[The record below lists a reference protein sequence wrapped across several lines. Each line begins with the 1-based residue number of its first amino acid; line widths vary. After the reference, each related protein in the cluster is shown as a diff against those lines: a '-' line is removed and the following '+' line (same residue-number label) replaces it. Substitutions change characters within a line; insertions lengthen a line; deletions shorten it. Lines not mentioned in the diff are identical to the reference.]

1 MTAQAALVLPLL
13 VCLLSAVAAGLGP
26 RSMLW
31 RWSGVVSAVAIL
43 ISAMVLISA
52 TLGGARPTAFGGLLA
67 ADALSAFMML
77 VIGSVALVAMWAGFG
92 SAGRNWTYGA
102 LTSLFLAAMTLAVL
116 SDNLGVLVV
125 AIEATT
131 VATAFLVGHA
141 GKRKSL
147 EAAWK
152 YVILGSAGIALALF
166 GVVLLY
172 TATQAA
178 ESPTLSWAELSA
190 GGLALDPGLMK
201 LAGGLMVLGFATKVG
216 LAPMHSWLPD
226 AHSQAPA
233 PVSGL
238 MSGVLL
244 SVAFYAIL
252 RVQAVVDVVVGAAFL
267 QGLLLTAGL
276 ASIAVAALLLIRQR
290 DLKRMLAY
298 SSIEHMGIIAVAA
311 AFGTTLAITAALLHI
326 LGHGLIKSSLF
337 VVSGRILAAEGTA
350 AIPAIR
356 ALLARRPDLGVPL
369 LLGLA
374 ALLGLPPFSL
384 FFTEV
389 AVAIAGFDVG
399 MGWAVALM
407 AFLLLVLFAA
417 MVRLGAGMTLGAG
430 TTLDDPAGTAATD
443 SSVLSAGR
451 VGWGRQTPIALA
463 LLAAIAIGFG
473 FGPLTQLLAA
483 AAATLAIS

>member
-1 MTAQAALVLPLL
+1 M
-13 VCLLSAVAAGLGP
+13 
-26 RSMLW
+26 
-31 RWSGVVSAVAIL
+31 
-43 ISAMVLISA
+43 
-52 TLGGARPTAFGGLLA
+52 
-67 ADALSAFMML
+67 
-77 VIGSVALVAMWAGFG
+77 
-92 SAGRNWTYGA
+92 
-102 LTSLFLAAMTLAVL
+102 
-116 SDNLGVLVV
+116 
-125 AIEATT
+125 
-131 VATAFLVGHA
+131 
-141 GKRKSL
+141 
-147 EAAWK
+147 
-152 YVILGSAGIALALF
+152 
-166 GVVLLY
+166 
-172 TATQAA
+172 
-178 ESPTLSWAELSA
+178 
-190 GGLALDPGLMK
+190 
-201 LAGGLMVLGFATKVG
+201 
-216 LAPMHSWLPD
+216 
-226 AHSQAPA
+226 
-233 PVSGL
+233 
-238 MSGVLL
+238 